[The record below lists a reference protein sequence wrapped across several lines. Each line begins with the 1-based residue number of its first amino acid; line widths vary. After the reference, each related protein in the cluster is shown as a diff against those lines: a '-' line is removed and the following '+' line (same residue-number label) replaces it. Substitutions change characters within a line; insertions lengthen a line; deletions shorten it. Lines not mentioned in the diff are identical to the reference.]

1 MSPAS
6 PDVTIASAPLR
17 ELVAALA
24 DARTTL
30 LGAVETVPAGRRDE
44 RPRDGAWSA
53 GEVLDHLAQVED
65 GSARLF
71 AKRVLRAR
79 ESGVGREVD
88 ASSRLGSLDAFE
100 LTNRARRL
108 EAPEIVRPR
117 EGANAAEALA
127 ALGRSRAALLA
138 AVADA
143 DGLDLGAVKA
153 THGRLGEIDLYQ
165 WLLFLAQHERRHA
178 EQIAEIGRT
187 IDGGLAARP
196 AAE

>member
-88 ASSRLGSLDAFE
+88 ASSSLDAFE